1 MWTRDDLELKA
12 VARPPPPM
20 QFGGS
25 VFHTHPLDG
34 GEWAVCVGLGA
45 TTLVLRELLR
55 RVPLGR

>member
-1 MWTRDDLELKA
+1 
-12 VARPPPPM
+12 M